1 MVRSLKCHG
10 LYTGK
15 TYSFSYPHRDVWP
28 TVSLLA
34 NVVFTVYFPRC
45 QRYHSGRSSQREPTQ
60 IFMLLQ
66 TLYHSFDEIASKSKV
81 YKVETIGDC
90 YMAATGLPKP
100 QSDHHIRMARFAR
113 AIMESMTDITKK
125 FDIILGK

>member
-1 MVRSLKCHG
+1 
-10 LYTGK
+10 
-15 TYSFSYPHRDVWP
+15 
-28 TVSLLA
+28 
-34 NVVFTVYFPRC
+34 
-45 QRYHSGRSSQREPTQ
+45 
-60 IFMLLQ
+60 MLLQ

>member
-10 LYTGK
+10 LYAGK
-15 TYSFSYPHRDVWP
+15 TRSFSYPHHDVWL

-34 NVVFTVYFPRC
+34 IVVFTFYFPRC
-45 QRYHSGRSSQREPTQ
+45 QRYHYGRSSQREPTQ